1 MARKELIWKRNTKE
15 DSQTMQ
21 STLSRLSS
29 TDKENFNLELVN
41 TVEPTV
47 QDTVLQTVQQS
58 VEHLVSTTAINTEQQ
73 TQLNITNENE
83 ETTLNT
89 SNQETEDHNYVSNQL
104 EINSV
109 KEDYKSILSK
119 ADSKALAELAN
130 THTEREHRVYLL
142 MYCESRKHNSKDRY
156 FSAIEIAR
164 LLGLKHRRNIVD
176 ILQRLEMKKSI
187 SIITSTPGQV
197 LGKEY
202 RIYEPEEILER
213 RKKSRLKIHS
223 QTKNLVK

>member
-29 TDKENFNLELVN
+29 TDKESINLELVN
-41 TVEPTV
+41 PVEPTV
-47 QDTVLQTVQQS
+47 QDTVVQTVQQL
-58 VEHLVSTTAINTEQQ
+58 VEPIVSTTVELSVKPEIEATNIDR
-73 TQLNITNENE
+73 LNQENE
-83 ETTLNT
+83 PINNT
-89 SNQETEDHNYVSNQL
+89 PNQL
-104 EINSV
+104 QIGTI
-109 KEDYKSILSK
+109 KEEYKSILSK
-119 ADSKALAELAN
+119 IDPKALEEVVN
-130 THTEREHRVYLL
+130 SHTEREHRVYLL
-142 MYCESRKHNSKDRY
+142 MYCESRKHNTKDRY

-187 SIITSTPGQV
+187 STITSTPGQI

-213 RKKSRLKIHS
+213 RKKTRLKIHN
-223 QTKNLVK
+223 QTKQIL